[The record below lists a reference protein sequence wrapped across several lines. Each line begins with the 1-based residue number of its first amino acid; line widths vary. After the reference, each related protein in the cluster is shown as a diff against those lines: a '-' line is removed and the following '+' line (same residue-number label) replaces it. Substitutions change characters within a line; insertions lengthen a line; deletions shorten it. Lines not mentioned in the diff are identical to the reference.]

1 MVNLFVYYIA
11 MGVGQDSFISY
22 YEKYKDKIYLYFLYR
37 VNFNRDTAEDL
48 TSEVFLK
55 ALKSFENFDHNRSFQ
70 AWIYAIAHN
79 HLVNYYRTAK
89 REVELTE
96 NIFSTKEDIKKI
108 EVNYE
113 LDLVLKEIN
122 GLEDSDKEILLMRFV
137 DELTNPEIADLLDK
151 EEGAI
156 RTKISRSLD
165 KLRKKLEK

>member
-1 MVNLFVYYIA
+1 

-37 VNFNRDTAEDL
+37 LNFNKTTAEDL

-55 ALKSFENFDHNRSFQ
+55 ALKSFENFDQNRSFQ
-70 AWIYAIAHN
+70 AWIYTIAHN

-96 NIFSTKEDIKKI
+96 NIFSTAADSQKI
-108 EVNYE
+108 ELNYE

-122 GLEDSDKEILLMRFV
+122 SLEESDKEILLMRFV
-137 DELTNPEIADLLDK
+137 DQFSNTEIADLLGK
-151 EEGAI
+151 EEGAV

-165 KLRKKLEK
+165 RLRKQLEK